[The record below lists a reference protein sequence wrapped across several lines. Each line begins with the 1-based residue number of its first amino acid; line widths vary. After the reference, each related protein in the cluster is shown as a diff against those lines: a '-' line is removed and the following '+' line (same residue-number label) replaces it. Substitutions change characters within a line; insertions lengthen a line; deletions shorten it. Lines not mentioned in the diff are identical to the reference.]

1 LVPCAA
7 FHSDLRPPTSDLWQS
22 LMEHIVLSP
31 GKVNLFLKVVSR
43 RPDGYHNLVSLVDPI
58 SIYDTIHI
66 HEEPSDRV
74 IVEDDRNILPTGSAN
89 TIYRAIMALRERY
102 GIKHGVRIMV
112 EKKIPIGAGLGGP
125 SSNAAVVIRE
135 MARLWNLQTTP
146 EELVALGKLVG
157 ADVPL
162 FLYGKACIMKG
173 IGDRITPAQVPFL
186 WYVIVYP
193 RFVLRTKEV
202 YEGLTIVL
210 TKSENDINLS
220 DKFNAVSDI
229 ADLLE
234 NDLEQV
240 AFRQCPGIKSIKE
253 RLVQAGALGSL
264 MSGSGSSV
272 FGVFESEGGA
282 REASRKVRD
291 LGDVFIAHS
300 TVEEEGKDGDYRSQD
315 LPR

>member
-1 LVPCAA
+1 
-7 FHSDLRPPTSDLWQS
+7 
-22 LMEHIVLSP
+22 MEHIFLSP
-31 GKVNLFLKVVSR
+31 AKVNLFLKVVSK
-43 RPDGYHNLVSLVDPI
+43 RPDGYHNLVSLVDLI
-58 SIYDTIHI
+58 SLHDIIHI
-66 HEEPSDRV
+66 YEEPTDSV
-74 IVEDDRNILPTGSAN
+74 IVEDDRNLLPTGSAN
-89 TIYRAIMALRERY
+89 TIYRAIMALKEGY
-102 GIKHGVRIMV
+102 GVKHGVRVMV

-135 MARLWNLQTTP
+135 MARLWRLEATF
-146 EELVALGKLVG
+146 EDLVAVGKLVG

-162 FLYGKACIMKG
+162 FMYGKPCIMKG
-173 IGDRITPAQVPFL
+173 IGDRITPAQLPFL

-193 RFVLRTKEV
+193 RVVLRTKEV
-202 YEGLTIVL
+202 YEGLRIVL

-220 DKFNAVSDI
+220 DKFSAVSDI

-253 RLVQAGALGSL
+253 KLVTAGALGSL

-282 REASRKVRD
+282 REASRKLKD
-291 LGDVFIAHS
+291 LGSVFIAHS
-300 TVEEEGKDGDYRSQD
+300 IEEEGKDGDYRRQD

>member
-1 LVPCAA
+1 
-7 FHSDLRPPTSDLWQS
+7 
-22 LMEHIVLSP
+22 MEHTFLSP
-31 GKVNLFLKVVSR
+31 AKVNLFLKVVSR

-58 SIYDTIHI
+58 SLYDVLHV
-66 HEEPSDRV
+66 EEDLAGRV
-74 IVEDDRNILPTGSAN
+74 ITEDDCKLLPQGPAN
-89 TIYRAIMALRERY
+89 TIYRAIMALKERY
-102 GIKHGVRIMV
+102 GVKRGVRVMV
-112 EKKIPIGAGLGGP
+112 EKRIPIGAGLGGP

-135 MARLWNLQTTP
+135 MSRLWGLQTSI
-146 EELVALGKLVG
+146 EDLVALGKLVG

-162 FLYGKACIMKG
+162 FLYGKTCIMRG

-193 RFVLRTKEV
+193 RFVLHTKEV
-202 YEGLTIVL
+202 YEGLKIVL
-210 TKSENDINLS
+210 TRSENDINLS
-220 DKFNAVSDI
+220 DTFSSVSDI

-253 RLVQAGALGSL
+253 RLLQAGALGSL

-272 FGVFESEGGA
+272 FGVFENEGGA
-282 REASRKVRD
+282 REALQKVRD
-291 LGDVFIAHS
+291 LGSVFIAHS
-300 TVEEEGKDGDYRSQD
+300 LEEEGKDGDYRSQD

>member
-1 LVPCAA
+1 MPHAVGY
-7 FHSDLRPPTSDLWQS
+7 
-22 LMEHIVLSP
+22 LMEHIFLSP
-31 GKVNLFLKVVSR
+31 AKVNLFLKVVSK

-58 SIYDTIHI
+58 SLYDIIHVY
-66 HEEPSDRV
+66 EESTDSV
-74 IVEDDRNILPTGSAN
+74 IVEDDRNLLPKGPGN

-102 GIKHGVRIMV
+102 GIKYGVRVMV

-125 SSNAAVVIRE
+125 SSNAAVIIRE
-135 MARLWNLQTTP
+135 MSRLWRLESSF
-146 EELVALGKLVG
+146 EELVAVGKRVG

-162 FLYGKACIMKG
+162 FLYGKPCIMKG
-173 IGDRITPAQVPFL
+173 IGDIISPARVPFL

-193 RFVLRTKEV
+193 RVVLHTKEV
-202 YEGLTIVL
+202 YEGLNTVL

-220 DKFNAVSDI
+220 DKFSSVSDI

-272 FGVFESEGGA
+272 FGIFESEGGA
-282 REASRKVRD
+282 REASRRVRD
-291 LGDVFIAHS
+291 LGSVFMTHS
-300 TVEEEGKDGDYRSQD
+300 IEEEGKDGDYRRQD

>member
-1 LVPCAA
+1 
-7 FHSDLRPPTSDLWQS
+7 
-22 LMEHIVLSP
+22 MEHIFLSP
-31 GKVNLFLKVVSR
+31 AKVNLFLKVVSK
-43 RPDGYHNLVSLVDPI
+43 RPDGYHNLVSLVDII
-58 SIYDTIHI
+58 SLHDIIHI
-66 HEEPSDRV
+66 YEEPTDSV
-74 IVEDDRNILPTGSAN
+74 IVEDDRNLLPTGSAN
-89 TIYRAIMALRERY
+89 TIYRAIMALKEGY
-102 GIKHGVRIMV
+102 GVKHGVRVMV

-125 SSNAAVVIRE
+125 SSNAAVIIRE
-135 MARLWNLQTTP
+135 MARLWRLEATF
-146 EELVALGKLVG
+146 EDLVAIGKLVG

-162 FLYGKACIMKG
+162 FMYGKPCIIKG
-173 IGDRITPAQVPFL
+173 IGDRITPAQLPFL

-193 RFVLRTKEV
+193 RVVLRTKEV
-202 YEGLTIVL
+202 YEGLRIVL

-234 NDLEQV
+234 NDLEQA

-253 RLVQAGALGSL
+253 RLLQAGALGSL

-272 FGVFESEGGA
+272 FGLFESEGGA

-291 LGDVFIAHS
+291 LGSVFIAHS
-300 TVEEEGKDGDYRSQD
+300 AEEEGKDGDYRCQD